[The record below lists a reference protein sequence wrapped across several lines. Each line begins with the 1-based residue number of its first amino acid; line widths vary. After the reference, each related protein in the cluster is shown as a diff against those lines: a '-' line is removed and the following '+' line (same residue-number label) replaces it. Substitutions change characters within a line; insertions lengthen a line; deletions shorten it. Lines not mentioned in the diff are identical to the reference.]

1 MEYKLYMKNDL
12 NVSDSDA
19 NLVQLFGSIIVL
31 DRHLQILGISE
42 NALHDLK
49 IKDAAAVLDT
59 PLHTLNVDLFEKH
72 TSKILQ
78 LLEQVRDRKIPRQVI
93 PLKLAQTRIY
103 LKLSLHDEHIFME
116 WEEQFKKYTSA
127 KKISEFSFLFDT
139 IQSNNWDLVCRA
151 VNKILHF
158 DHVFVLEVQE
168 TGYSQ
173 VIAEHTADGEP
184 FYKNI
189 GFSKSFMPP
198 EVIPFYSTGSYR
210 YTPNLEEDTQRFY
223 SNRKDINLL
232 HSQLAPLPDFH
243 QSFISQKGAVTA
255 LFFPICID
263 GEFWGLL
270 IAHHHQEKKVD
281 LQQRK
286 LCTFAVQNA
295 TSKYESYLKQ
305 NLLERYEL
313 LREAE
318 LELKIDLLKSK
329 TVNCALM
336 QHMETIME
344 MVNADGLAIFNQGD
358 VSSVGISPSKKQL
371 YEIIAFIQ
379 SNTEKSL
386 FKDNNF
392 RFSHGDQISGK
403 LPFAGLMYLKV
414 GLLND
419 HILIWFRKESFN
431 NFMDLQVLPANE
443 KKKNRPEVAVTERIN
458 HDIAAPWNNVEIN
471 FVLRLNQIL
480 KESIVGKMKEKQL
493 WSEQLLASNNELEML
508 TFTLSHDLKN
518 PLSIL
523 KIGLQFLQNNKE
535 TIDPKAIDKWY
546 SNLIASTASI
556 DDIINNVVLLSQQRG
571 SALSKEPIPMAYNLQ
586 QIFADNVVIF
596 KNRPHQV
603 TYGRLLPIWG
613 EKSALYQ
620 VFSNLIGN
628 AIKYSTDPDGAQI
641 SVESYFEA
649 DQVCYRIDDNGIGIP
664 KENLGHIFEIFKR
677 GSNAKDIEGTG
688 VGLSLVKR
696 IMERLGGSIKIE
708 SEVNKGTSVYLYF
721 PIVEEFPASML
732 AD

>member
-12 NVSDSDA
+12 NVSGPDASD
-19 NLVQLFGSIIVL
+19 LQLFGSIIVL
-31 DRHLQILGISE
+31 NHQFHILGISE

-49 IKDAAAVLDT
+49 IKDAAAILDL
-59 PLHTLNVDLFEKH
+59 PLQTLNIDLFGKH
-72 TSKILQ
+72 TAKILQ
-78 LLEQVRDRKIPRQVI
+78 LLAHVRDRKIPRQVI
-93 PLKLAQTRIY
+93 PLKLAHTRIY
-103 LKLSLHDEHIFME
+103 LKLSLQEEHIFME

-173 VIAEHTADGEP
+173 VIAENTADGEP

-189 GFSKSFMPP
+189 EFSKTFMPP
-198 EVIPFYSTGSYR
+198 EVIPFYSAGSYR
-210 YTPNLEEDTQRFY
+210 YIPNVEQDTQKFF
-223 SNRKDINLL
+223 SNHQDINLL

-243 QSFISQKGAVTA
+243 QSFISQKGVVTA

-263 GEFWGLL
+263 GNFWGLL
-270 IAHHHQEKKVD
+270 IAHHHQEKKID

-295 TSKYESYLKQ
+295 TSKFESYLKQ

-313 LREAE
+313 LKTAE
-318 LELKIDLLKSK
+318 VDLKIDLLKSK

-336 QHMETIME
+336 QHMEMIMN
-344 MVNADGLAIFNQGD
+344 MVNADGLAVFNQGD
-358 VSSVGISPSKKQL
+358 VSEIGICPNKKQL

-379 SNTEKSL
+379 SKTEKSL

-392 RFSHGDQISGK
+392 RFSHGTHISGK

-419 HILIWFRKESFN
+419 HILIWFRKESVN
-431 NFMDLQVLPANE
+431 TFMDLELAASNA
-443 KKKNRPEVAVTERIN
+443 KKKNKPQVTVIERIN

-480 KESIVGKMKEKQL
+480 KESIVSKMKEKQQ
-493 WSEQLLASNNELEML
+493 WNEQLLASNNELEML

-523 KIGLQFLQNNKE
+523 KIGLQFLKNNKE
-535 TIDPKAIDKWY
+535 TIDPNSIDKWY

-556 DDIINNVVLLSQQRG
+556 DEIISNVVLLSQERG

-586 QIFADNVVIF
+586 QIFADNAVIF
-596 KNRPHQV
+596 KNRPHKV
-603 TYGRLLPIWG
+603 VYGRLLPIWG

-628 AIKYSTDPDGAQI
+628 AIKYCSDPDGARI
-641 SVESYFEA
+641 SVDSYFEA
-649 DQVCYRIDDNGIGIP
+649 DQVCYRIADNGIGIP

-677 GSNAKDIEGTG
+677 GNNVKDIEGTG

-708 SEVNKGTSVYLYF
+708 SEVNKGTTVYLYF
-721 PIVEEFPASML
+721 PIVEKFPPSML